1 MVAKLGSL
9 VDGTIETD
17 FLIIG
22 GGLVGSMAA
31 LRAVQNGKNIDVT
44 VIDKARME
52 YSGDG
57 VGIDN
62 FLQLPLHCQYWTKS
76 VLMSEKMMGQSR

>member
-1 MVAKLGSL
+1 MVDKLEQL
-9 VDGTIETD
+9 ADEVVQTD

-31 LRAVQNGKNIDVT
+31 IRARKKSKKIDIT
-44 VIDKARME
+44 VIDKATME

-57 VGIDN
+57 TGLDN
-62 FLQLPLHCQYWTKS
+62 FLQVPLKKGDS
-76 VLMSEKMMGQSR
+76 KK